1 MDIPRSNQKQ
11 KLEVDIFGK
20 GKEKVSVESATTVG
34 ELREVLNLDK
44 DIQAFDEQGKRLSD
58 SDIAGNQSKVNFV
71 QNVEGGC

>member
-20 GKEKVSVESATTVG
+20 GKEKVSVESATTIG

-58 SDIAGNQSKVNFV
+58 SDNAGNQSKVNFV